1 MGRVPRFVV
10 QSGSWWGIFLAASRA
25 GGGSS
30 HRPPARLAPVNPPVP
45 LVSDLQLQSQ
55 FELTLDAK
63 NRLTIPA
70 RFRDPFKAG
79 LVLVRSH
86 DVPAVGV
93 EPVAD
98 YRSFVQQSLAGRH
111 PLDPSTRQ
119 IERFLNSAATPAELD
134 GQGRVTISP
143 LLLEHAKITG
153 KDVLLVGSGR
163 RFELW
168 DRDGWAAYQPQLQ
181 DAMLDIANAIGGQ
194 AFPPPATDGS

>member
-1 MGRVPRFVV
+1 M
-10 QSGSWWGIFLAASRA
+10 SA
-25 GGGSS
+25 
-30 HRPPARLAPVNPPVP
+30 
-45 LVSDLQLQSQ
+45 LQLQSQ

-70 RFRDPFKAG
+70 RFRDPFKPG

-86 DVPAVGV
+86 DVPAVGI

-98 YRSFVQQSLAGRH
+98 YASFVEQSLAGRH

-134 GQGRVTISP
+134 GQGRVTIGP
-143 LLLEHAKITG
+143 GLLDHAKIAG

-168 DRDGWAAYQPQLQ
+168 DRGVWADYQPSLQ

-194 AFPPPATDGS
+194 AFPPPAAPGTPSTPDGA

>member
-1 MGRVPRFVV
+1 VGYVPSSESGRGRF
-10 QSGSWWGIFLAASRA
+10 L
-25 GGGSS
+25 
-30 HRPPARLAPVNPPVP
+30 PPLPARLAPVISAGLP
-45 LVSDLQLQSQ
+45 LLSALQLQSQ

-70 RFRDPFKAG
+70 RFREPFKAG

-86 DVPAVGV
+86 DVPAVGI

-98 YRSFVQQSLAGRH
+98 YASFVEQSLAGRH
-111 PLDPSTRQ
+111 PLDPNTRQ
-119 IERFLNSAATPAELD
+119 IERFLNSAATPGELD
-134 GQGRVTISP
+134 GQGRVTVSQG
-143 LLLEHAKITG
+143 LLEHSRITT

-168 DRDGWAAYQPQLQ
+168 DRTVWAEYQPTLQ

-194 AFPPPATDGS
+194 AFPPAPGAPPTSPSGA

>member
-1 MGRVPRFVV
+1 MGYVPSSESGRGRF
-10 QSGSWWGIFLAASRA
+10 L
-25 GGGSS
+25 
-30 HRPPARLAPVNPPVP
+30 PPLPARLAPVNSAGHP
-45 LVSDLQLQSQ
+45 LLSALQLQSQ

-86 DVPAVGV
+86 DVPAVGI

-98 YRSFVQQSLAGRH
+98 YASFVEQSLAGRH
-111 PLDPSTRQ
+111 PLDPNTRQ

-134 GQGRVTISP
+134 GQGRVTVGQG
-143 LLLEHAKITG
+143 LLDHSKITG

-168 DRDGWAAYQPQLQ
+168 DRAVWAEYQPQLQ

-194 AFPPPATDGS
+194 PWTPTPPEGA

>member
-1 MGRVPRFVV
+1 M
-10 QSGSWWGIFLAASRA
+10 
-25 GGGSS
+25 
-30 HRPPARLAPVNPPVP
+30 
-45 LVSDLQLQSQ
+45 SDLQLQSQ

-93 EPVAD
+93 EPLAD
-98 YRSFVQQSLAGRH
+98 YREFVQQSLAGRH
-111 PLDPSTRQ
+111 PLDPATRQ

-134 GQGRVTISP
+134 GQGRVTVSP
-143 LLLEHAKITG
+143 SLLEHSRITG

-168 DRDGWAAYQPQLQ
+168 DREQWAGYAPTLQ
-181 DAMLDIANAIGGQ
+181 DAMLQIGNAIGG
-194 AFPPPATDGS
+194 AAGFPPAPGFGPAGGTTDPGPGGA

>member
-1 MGRVPRFVV
+1 VGYVPSSESGRGRF
-10 QSGSWWGIFLAASRA
+10 L
-25 GGGSS
+25 
-30 HRPPARLAPVNPPVP
+30 PPLPARLAPVNFAGHP
-45 LVSDLQLQSQ
+45 LLSALQLQSQ

-86 DVPAVGV
+86 DVPAVGI

-98 YRSFVQQSLAGRH
+98 YASFVEQSLAGRH

-134 GQGRVTISP
+134 GQGRVTIGQG
-143 LLLEHAKITG
+143 LLEHARIAA

-168 DRDGWAAYQPQLQ
+168 DRTTWSEYQPQLQ

-194 AFPPPATDGS
+194 PWTPTPPEGQ